1 MFYIKKFTNKMF
13 LKIKEIIKNLI
24 NQIYPEKCILCG
36 KISEEYNL
44 CKTCLK
50 TLKFS
55 TNSHQRII
63 NSVQIY
69 SPFFYKDEI
78 QKLILNYKFKHKKSL
93 YKLFSKLLFD
103 YFNSSNLKEILTL
116 ENTIIIGVPSYKDRK
131 NKRGY
136 NHINLIVEELS
147 KLLKIP
153 YSHKIIEKIKYTK
166 PQHNLTYKQRYENIK
181 NSFKI
186 NPENINKSNILIIDD
201 IVTSG
206 ATASEIIN
214 LFKTLKNI
222 NIYFL
227 SLSVVKK

>member
-1 MFYIKKFTNKMF
+1 MISKIQKIIKK
-13 LKIKEIIKNLI
+13 IINNL
-24 NQIYPEKCILCG
+24 YPEKCILCN
-36 KISEEYNL
+36 KNSEEFHL

-50 TLKFS
+50 NIKFS
-55 TNSHQRII
+55 TDSYKRIV
-63 NSVQIY
+63 NSVQIF

-93 YKLFSKLLFD
+93 YKLFSKFLFD
-103 YFNSSNLKEILTL
+103 YFNFCELKNILTP
-116 ENTIIIGVPSYKDRK
+116 ENTIIIGIPSYKDRK

-136 NHINLIVEELS
+136 NHINLIVKELS
-147 KLLKIP
+147 KQLNIQ
-153 YSHKIIEKIKYTK
+153 YSDKIIEKIKYTK
-166 PQHNLTYKQRYENIK
+166 PQYNLNYSERYENIK

-186 NPENINKSNILIIDD
+186 NVKNIDKSNILIIDD

-214 LFKTLKNI
+214 LFKNIKNI
-222 NIYFL
+222 DIYFL

>member
-1 MFYIKKFTNKMF
+1 MF

-24 NQIYPEKCILCG
+24 NQLYPEKCILCG
-36 KISEEYNL
+36 QNSEEYNL

-50 TLKFS
+50 SIKFS
-55 TNSHQRII
+55 TDFHKRII

-69 SPFFYKDEI
+69 SPFFYQNNI

-93 YKLFSKLLFD
+93 YKLFSNLLFN
-103 YFNSSNLKEILTL
+103 YYNSCELKEILNPQ
-116 ENTIIIGVPSYKDRK
+116 NTIIVGIPSYKDRK

-136 NHINLIVEELS
+136 DHINLIVEEFS
-147 KLLKIP
+147 KLSNIS

-166 PQHNLTYKQRYENIK
+166 PQHNLTYKERYENIK

-186 NPENINKSNILIIDD
+186 NSENINKSNILIIDD

-206 ATASEIIN
+206 ATANEIIN
-214 LFKTLKNI
+214 MFKSFENL

-227 SLSVVKK
+227 SLSVVEK

>member
-1 MFYIKKFTNKMF
+1 MLLKF
-13 LKIKEIIKNLI
+13 KEIIKNLI
-24 NQIYPEKCILCG
+24 NCIYTEKCVLCG
-36 KISEEYNL
+36 ENAEDFCL

-50 TLKFS
+50 SLKFS
-55 TNSHQRII
+55 TNFHNRII

-69 SPFFYKDEI
+69 SPFFYKNEI

-93 YKLFSKLLFD
+93 YKLFTKLLFD
-103 YFNSSNLKEILTL
+103 YFNSCELKNVLTP

-136 NHINLIVEELS
+136 NHINLIVEELA
-147 KLLKIP
+147 KLLNFS
-153 YSHKIIEKIKYTK
+153 YSDKIIEKVKYTK
-166 PQHNLTYKQRYENIK
+166 PQYNLNYAERYENIK

-186 NPENINKSNILIIDD
+186 NIENINKPNILIIDD

-214 LFKTLKNI
+214 SFKNVKNI

-227 SLSVVKK
+227 SLSVVEN

>member
-1 MFYIKKFTNKMF
+1 MFYIKKFTFNMF
-13 LKIKEIIKNLI
+13 LKIKEVIKNLI
-24 NQIYPEKCILCG
+24 NQLYPEKCMLCG
-36 KISEEYNL
+36 KNAEDFCL

-55 TNSHQRII
+55 TDSHQRII

-69 SPFFYKDEI
+69 SPFFYKDKI

-103 YFNSSNLKEILTL
+103 YFNYCELKNILNC
-116 ENTIIIGVPSYKDRK
+116 ENTIIVGIPSYKDRK

-136 NHINLIVEELS
+136 KHIDLIIEEFS
-147 KLLKIP
+147 KLSNIP
-153 YSHKIIEKIKYTK
+153 YSSKIIEKIKYTK
-166 PQHNLTYKQRYENIK
+166 PQHNLTYKERYENIK
-181 NSFKI
+181 NSFRI
-186 NPENINKSNILIIDD
+186 NPENIKKTNILIIDD

-206 ATASEIIN
+206 ATANEIIN
-214 LFKTLKNI
+214 LFKTLENI

-227 SLSVVKK
+227 SLSVVEK

>member
-1 MFYIKKFTNKMF
+1 ML

-24 NQIYPEKCILCG
+24 NCIYAEKCVLCG
-36 KISEEYNL
+36 EKVEDFYL

-50 TLKFS
+50 SLKFS
-55 TNSHQRII
+55 TDFHTRII

-69 SPFFYKDEI
+69 SPFFYKDKI

-93 YKLFSKLLFD
+93 YKLFAKLLFD
-103 YFNSSNLKEILTL
+103 YFNSSELKNILIP
-116 ENTIIIGVPSYKDRK
+116 ENTVIIGVPSYKDRK

-136 NHINLIVEELS
+136 NHINLIVEELA
-147 KLLKIP
+147 KLLNFSYSNKIV
-153 YSHKIIEKIKYTK
+153 EKIKYTK
-166 PQHNLTYKQRYENIK
+166 PQYNLNYTERYENIK
-181 NSFKI
+181 NSFKL
-186 NPENINKSNILIIDD
+186 NVENLDKPNILIIDD

-214 LFKTLKNI
+214 LFKNIKNI

-227 SLSVVKK
+227 SLSVVEK